1 MALSVSE
8 VLVTSL
14 ISTVILQEAR
24 FIIFFFP
31 GKEKKEGFPSAVQ
44 RMKLRGEEIHKVLN
58 VGRLRCGVTCRCRE

>member
-1 MALSVSE
+1 MHSKMYSRWRKIKVNVALSVSE

-31 GKEKKEGFPSAVQ
+31 GKEKKKDSQ
-44 RMKLRGEEIHKVLN
+44 VLYK
-58 VGRLRCGVTCRCRE
+58 E